1 MTWLLIGA
9 ALAVFGFAAVAG
21 SGRLG
26 EMPAPVDDRFP
37 GRMPEDLGPDTITQ
51 VRFTVA
57 ATGYARAEVDAALQ
71 QAFSAT
77 ERPSFRIVR
86 RGYQTSHVD
95 AVFDRVEQ
103 MRNNGAQLVHDEM
116 RDSNGS
122 DEATYR

>member
-26 EMPAPVDDRFP
+26 EMPAPVDDSFP
-37 GRMPEDLGPDTITQ
+37 GRIPEELNPDTLGQI
-51 VRFTVA
+51 RFGVA
-57 ATGYARAEVDAALQ
+57 ATGYARAEVDAALR

-77 ERPSFRIVR
+77 ERPSFHIVR
-86 RGYQTSHVD
+86 RGYQTSQVD

-103 MRNNGAQLVHDEM
+103 MRNNGAELVHDEM